1 MGTIKLNPDNLK
13 KKIKGL
19 RNKAD
24 EAGRARAS
32 IDRESENLGDPSP
45 SKAVDTFCNNSATHI
60 DDVRA
65 CADRIESEMNRIIE
79 LNQSGVAK
87 MDGGTITVE
96 NVPDT
101 VLKGGKKEF
110 DTWSQGALDAKDLQT
125 IAKGGTPKSGRSYDE
140 VTTSMST
147 YKDNTSYSVGL
158 INTIGPE
165 NLTQLPLDAEDTFGR
180 GSNSANSKTAS
191 AYLRSSALTDLLGA
205 CLATASTTWSDKE
218 SQEAANKIVGSV
230 NSKGHYGR
238 ITVLNAILDG
248 NDADRDH
255 INDLKFGKTFLVD
268 MGKELEKIDYDAVR
282 SYYSYLNDGVPDHK
296 GIGEQFIGRY
306 WESPSKDPLSGV
318 LSAMGNNPD
327 AALDFLAPQGI
338 HPDGT
343 PGADTTRLFDLSKR
357 DWDEAGLS
365 GFTAAIAAGSSKRSG
380 TEGATRAD
388 DLSGFSIKY
397 LVDNTNKDLYNDDT
411 KAHIGQLLANCAPEV
426 TNAWVEGGVYDP
438 KTRKYLP
445 GFQPSSNGDLS
456 HYITD
461 LAYTV
466 ADNED
471 ATGTIA
477 AGLAEHARQRSQESI
492 AGHKTDADKLAGI
505 HDAYTQG
512 AEAVGLL
519 TGLADQKYNNG
530 KEESSKS
537 ANAAVNIFTDVALTG
552 VSLWGGP
559 AATAVNSS
567 AGQLIKPAVTT
578 LTKPIVAS
586 AVADATGSSAVQVPE
601 ENSERSLWAASVQ
614 DAANAGLLDE
624 RDFTAPGSN
633 TYTWIKQKDDG
644 SHYIDLSN
652 THGTKN
658 SEVTDWVNS
667 VQSPDPEGD
676 PEEAERP
683 RDDKLDKLGDDFKGT
698 RADARDRGISEGRKR
713 G

>member
-19 RNKAD
+19 RDKSD

-32 IDRESENLGDPSP
+32 IDTESERLGDPSP

-60 DDVRA
+60 DNVRA

-79 LNQSGVAK
+79 LNQSGVAT
-87 MDGGTITVE
+87 MNGGTITVE

-140 VTTSMST
+140 VITSMST
-147 YKDNTSYSVGL
+147 YKDNASYSVGL

-165 NLTQLPLDAEDTFGR
+165 NLTQLPLDAESNLGNGQSAHQR
-180 GSNSANSKTAS
+180 G
-191 AYLRSSALTDLLGA
+191 LALADLLGA
-205 CLATASTTWSDKE
+205 CLATASTTWNDKE
-218 SQEAANKIVGSV
+218 SQEVTKKIVSSV
-230 NSKGHYGR
+230 DSRGHYGR
-238 ITVLNAILDG
+238 ITVLNEILDG
-248 NDADRDH
+248 DENNEDH
-255 INDLKFGKTFLVD
+255 VDNLKFSKTFLLE
-268 MGKELEKIDYDAVR
+268 MGKELEKIDFDAIH
-282 SYYSYLNDGVPDHK
+282 SYYSYSNDGVPEHRDLSEAL
-296 GIGEQFIGRY
+296 IGKY
-306 WESPSKDPLSGV
+306 WSSASKDPLSGI

-338 HPDGT
+338 HPDGS
-343 PGADTTRLFDLSKR
+343 PGADTTRLFNLSKR

-365 GFTAAIAAGSSKRSG
+365 GFTAAIAAGSSKRG
-380 TEGATRAD
+380 ETEGATRAD

-397 LVDNTNKDLYNDDT
+397 LVDNTNKDLYNEDT

-438 KTRKYLP
+438 NTRKYLP
-445 GFQPSSNGDLS
+445 GFQPGSNGDLS

-552 VSLWGGP
+552 VSAWGGP
-559 AATAVNSS
+559 AATAINST
-567 AGQLIKPAVTT
+567 AGQIIKPTVTT
-578 LTKPIVAS
+578 LTKPIVAN

-601 ENSERSLWAASVQ
+601 DNSERSLWAASVQ

-658 SEVTDWVNS
+658 SEVTDWVNA
-667 VQSPDPEGD
+667 VQSPDPKGD

-683 RDDKLDKLGDDFKGT
+683 RDDKLDELGDDFKGT
-698 RADARDRGISEGRKR
+698 RADARNRGIGEGRKR

>member
-19 RNKAD
+19 RDKAD

-60 DDVRA
+60 NDVRS
-65 CADRIESEMNRIIE
+65 CADRIESEMNRIVE

-125 IAKGGTPKSGRSYDE
+125 ITGGGTPKSGRSYE
-140 VTTSMST
+140 EITASMST
-147 YKDNTSYSVGL
+147 YKDNASYSVGL

-165 NLTQLPLDAEDTFGR
+165 NLTQLPLDAE
-180 GSNSANSKTAS
+180 SNLGNGLSAHQSG
-191 AYLRSSALTDLLGA
+191 LALADLLGA
-205 CLATASTTWSDKE
+205 CLATASTTWNDKE
-218 SQEAANKIVGSV
+218 SQEVTKKIVSSV
-230 NSKGHYGR
+230 DSRGHYGR
-238 ITVLNAILDG
+238 ITVLNEILDG
-248 NDADRDH
+248 DENNEDH
-255 INDLKFGKTFLVD
+255 VDNLKFSKTFLLE
-268 MGKELEKIDYDAVR
+268 MGKELEKIDFDAIH
-282 SYYSYLNDGVPDHK
+282 SYYSYSNDGVPEHRDLSEAL
-296 GIGEQFIGRY
+296 IGKY
-306 WESPSKDPLSGV
+306 WSSASKDPLSGI

-338 HPDGT
+338 HPDGN

-365 GFTAAIAAGSSKRSG
+365 GFTAAIAAGSSKRGG

-397 LVDNTNKDLYNDDT
+397 LVDNTDKELYNDDT
-411 KAHIGQLLANCAPEV
+411 KAHVGQLLANCAPEL
-426 TNAWVEGGVYDP
+426 TNAWTEGGLRNVR
-438 KTRKYLP
+438 TGNYLP
-445 GFQPSSNGDLS
+445 GFQPGSKEDLS
-456 HYITD
+456 HYATD
-461 LAYTV
+461 LAYAV
-466 ADNED
+466 ADNAD

-477 AGLAEHARQRSQESI
+477 AGLADFARQRSQDNI
-492 AGHKTDADKLAGI
+492 AYYNSDAEKLDGI

-512 AEAVGLL
+512 AEAVGIL
-519 TGLADQKYNNG
+519 TGLADQKSSSNAAEN
-530 KEESSKS
+530 SKS

-552 VSLWGGP
+552 VSAWGGP
-559 AATAVNSS
+559 AAVAVNST
-567 AGQLIKPAVTT
+567 AGQMIKPAVTT
-578 LTKPIVAS
+578 LAKPVIAD
-586 AVADATGSSAVQVPE
+586 AVSNATGSEVTAVPN
-601 ENSERSLWAASVQ
+601 ENSERSLWAASIQ

-624 RDFTAPGSN
+624 RDFEADDSN
-633 TYTWIKQKDDG
+633 TYTWIKQNEDG
-644 SHYIDLSN
+644 SHSIDLSN
-652 THGTKN
+652 TNGTKN

-667 VQSPDPEGD
+667 VQSPDPHHD
-676 PEEAERP
+676 PNKPP
-683 RDDKLDKLGDDFKGT
+683 RQKDPNLAALNKDFKGV
-698 RADARDRGISEGRKR
+698 RADARNRGVTEGKKR
-713 G
+713 TS

>member
-165 NLTQLPLDAEDTFGR
+165 NLTQLPLDLDNALGLSSRHD
-180 GSNSANSKTAS
+180 ANTAI
-191 AYLRSSALTDLLGA
+191 TDQRTLELINILGEV
-205 CLATASTTWSDKE
+205 LANASTKWDEKK
-218 SQEAANKIVGSV
+218 SQEIAEKIVGSV
-230 NSKGHYGR
+230 NSKSHYGR

-248 NDADRDH
+248 NDADHDH
-255 INDLKFGKTFLVD
+255 IDDLKFDKTFLVE
-268 MGKELEKIDYDAVR
+268 MAKGLEKIDPNEVKK
-282 SYYSYLNDGVPDHK
+282 YYGYLNSHNTNLK
-296 GIGEQFIGRY
+296 SLGRDY
-306 WESPSKDPLSGV
+306 VGKYLTNQSRDPLSGV

-698 RADARDRGISEGRKR
+698 RADARDRGIKEGKKQK
-713 G
+713 

>member
-19 RNKAD
+19 RDKAD

-60 DDVRA
+60 DNVRS

-165 NLTQLPLDAEDTFGR
+165 NLTQLPLDLDNALGLSSRHD
-180 GSNSANSKTAS
+180 ANTAI
-191 AYLRSSALTDLLGA
+191 TDQRTLELINILGEV
-205 CLATASTTWSDKE
+205 LANASTKWDEKK
-218 SQEAANKIVGSV
+218 SQEIAEKIVGSV
-230 NSKGHYGR
+230 NSKSHYGR

-248 NDADRDH
+248 NDADHDH
-255 INDLKFGKTFLVD
+255 IDDLKFDKTFLVE
-268 MGKELEKIDYDAVR
+268 MAKGLEKIDPNEVKK
-282 SYYSYLNDGVPDHK
+282 YYGYLNSHNTNLK
-296 GIGEQFIGRY
+296 SLGRDY
-306 WESPSKDPLSGV
+306 VGKYLTNQSRDPLSGV

>member
-19 RNKAD
+19 RDKAD

-32 IDRESENLGDPSP
+32 ITGRVENLGDPSP

-60 DDVRA
+60 DNVRS

-165 NLTQLPLDAEDTFGR
+165 NLTQLPLDLDNALGLSSRHD
-180 GSNSANSKTAS
+180 ANTAI
-191 AYLRSSALTDLLGA
+191 TDQRTLELINILGEV
-205 CLATASTTWSDKE
+205 LANASTKWDEKK
-218 SQEAANKIVGSV
+218 SQEIAEKIVGSV
-230 NSKGHYGR
+230 NSKSHYGR

-248 NDADRDH
+248 NDADHDH
-255 INDLKFGKTFLVD
+255 IDDLKFDKTFLVE
-268 MGKELEKIDYDAVR
+268 MAKGLEKIDPNEVKK
-282 SYYSYLNDGVPDHK
+282 YYGYLNSHNTNLK
-296 GIGEQFIGRY
+296 SLGRDY
-306 WESPSKDPLSGV
+306 VGKYLTNQSRDPLSGV

>member
-19 RNKAD
+19 RDKSD
-24 EAGRARAS
+24 EAGRARGS
-32 IDRESENLGDPSP
+32 IDTESERLGDPSP

-60 DDVRA
+60 DNVRT
-65 CADRIESEMNRIIE
+65 CADQIESEMNRIIE
-79 LNQSGVAK
+79 LNQSGVAT
-87 MDGGTITVE
+87 MNGGTITVE

-101 VLKGGKKEF
+101 VLKGGKNEF

-125 IAKGGTPKSGRSYDE
+125 ITGGGTPKSGRSYDE
-140 VTTSMST
+140 VIASMST
-147 YKDNTSYSVGL
+147 YKDNPSYSVGL
-158 INTIGPE
+158 IDTIGPE
-165 NLTQLPLDAEDTFGR
+165 NLTQLPLDLDKALGLSSRHD
-180 GSNSANSKTAS
+180 ANTAIADQRTLELINILGEVLANASSKW
-191 AYLRSSALTDLLGA
+191 DEN
-205 CLATASTTWSDKE
+205 K
-218 SQEAANKIVGSV
+218 SQEIANKIVGSV
-230 NSKGHYGR
+230 NGYGHYGR

-248 NDADRDH
+248 NDADHDH
-255 INDLKFGKTFLVD
+255 INDLKFDKTFLVD
-268 MGKELEKIDYDAVR
+268 MAKGLEEIDPNEVKK
-282 SYYSYLNDGVPDHK
+282 YYGYLNSNNTNLK
-296 GIGEQFIGRY
+296 SLGRDY
-306 WESPSKDPLSGV
+306 VGKYLTNQSRDPLSGV

-338 HPDGT
+338 HPDGN

-365 GFTAAIAAGSSKRSG
+365 GFTAAIAAGSSKRGG

-552 VSLWGGP
+552 VSAWGGP
-559 AATAVNSS
+559 AATAIDST

>member
-1 MGTIKLNPDNLK
+1 
-13 KKIKGL
+13 
-19 RNKAD
+19 
-24 EAGRARAS
+24 
-32 IDRESENLGDPSP
+32 
-45 SKAVDTFCNNSATHI
+45 
-60 DDVRA
+60 
-65 CADRIESEMNRIIE
+65 
-79 LNQSGVAK
+79 
-87 MDGGTITVE
+87 
-96 NVPDT
+96 
-101 VLKGGKKEF
+101 
-110 DTWSQGALDAKDLQT
+110 
-125 IAKGGTPKSGRSYDE
+125 
-140 VTTSMST
+140 
-147 YKDNTSYSVGL
+147 
-158 INTIGPE
+158 
-165 NLTQLPLDAEDTFGR
+165 
-180 GSNSANSKTAS
+180 
-191 AYLRSSALTDLLGA
+191 
-205 CLATASTTWSDKE
+205 
-218 SQEAANKIVGSV
+218 
-230 NSKGHYGR
+230 
-238 ITVLNAILDG
+238 
-248 NDADRDH
+248 
-255 INDLKFGKTFLVD
+255 
-268 MGKELEKIDYDAVR
+268 
-282 SYYSYLNDGVPDHK
+282 
-296 GIGEQFIGRY
+296 
-306 WESPSKDPLSGV
+306 
-318 LSAMGNNPD
+318 MGNNPD

-338 HPDGT
+338 HPDGN

-365 GFTAAIAAGSSKRSG
+365 GFTAAIAAGSSKRGG

-552 VSLWGGP
+552 VSAWGGP
-559 AATAVNSS
+559 AATAINST

-698 RADARDRGISEGRKR
+698 RADARDRGIKEGKKQK
-713 G
+713 

>member
-60 DDVRA
+60 DNVRS

-165 NLTQLPLDAEDTFGR
+165 NLTQLPLDLDNALGLSSRHD
-180 GSNSANSKTAS
+180 ANTAI
-191 AYLRSSALTDLLGA
+191 TDQRTLELINILGEV
-205 CLATASTTWSDKE
+205 LANASTKWDEKK
-218 SQEAANKIVGSV
+218 SQEIAEKIVGSV
-230 NSKGHYGR
+230 NSKSHYGR

-248 NDADRDH
+248 NDADHDH
-255 INDLKFGKTFLVD
+255 IDDLKFDKTFLVE
-268 MGKELEKIDYDAVR
+268 MAKGLEKIDPNEVKK
-282 SYYSYLNDGVPDHK
+282 YYGYLNSHNTNLK
-296 GIGEQFIGRY
+296 SLGRDY
-306 WESPSKDPLSGV
+306 VGKYLTNQSRDPLSGV

>member
-19 RNKAD
+19 RDKTD

-60 DDVRA
+60 NDVRS

-79 LNQSGVAK
+79 LNQSGVAT
-87 MDGGTITVE
+87 MNGGTITVE

-165 NLTQLPLDAEDTFGR
+165 NLTQLPLDLDNALGLSSRHD
-180 GSNSANSKTAS
+180 ANTAI
-191 AYLRSSALTDLLGA
+191 TDQRTLELINILGEV
-205 CLATASTTWSDKE
+205 LANASTKWDEKK
-218 SQEAANKIVGSV
+218 SQEIAEKIVGSV
-230 NSKGHYGR
+230 NSKSHYGR

-248 NDADRDH
+248 NDADHDH
-255 INDLKFGKTFLVD
+255 IDDLKFDKTFLVE
-268 MGKELEKIDYDAVR
+268 MAKGLEKIDPNEVKK
-282 SYYSYLNDGVPDHK
+282 YYGYLNSHNTNLK
-296 GIGEQFIGRY
+296 SLGRDY
-306 WESPSKDPLSGV
+306 VGKYLTNQSRDPLSGV

>member
-1 MGTIKLNPDNLK
+1 
-13 KKIKGL
+13 
-19 RNKAD
+19 
-24 EAGRARAS
+24 
-32 IDRESENLGDPSP
+32 
-45 SKAVDTFCNNSATHI
+45 
-60 DDVRA
+60 
-65 CADRIESEMNRIIE
+65 
-79 LNQSGVAK
+79 

-125 IAKGGTPKSGRSYDE
+125 VTKGGTPKSGRSHE
-140 VTTSMST
+140 EITASMST
-147 YKDNTSYSVGL
+147 YKDNASYSLGL

-165 NLTQLPLDAEDTFGR
+165 NLTQLPLDAEDSLG
-180 GSNSANSKTAS
+180 GGNSAHQQS
-191 AYLRSSALTDLLGA
+191 LALADLLGA
-205 CLATASTTWSDKE
+205 CLATASTTWSEKE
-218 SQEAANKIVGSV
+218 SQDTTNKIVKSV
-230 NSKGHYGR
+230 NSRGHYGR
-238 ITVLNAILDG
+238 ITVLNEILDG
-248 NDADRDH
+248 EETNEDH
-255 INDLKFGKTFLVD
+255 VDNLKFSKTFLIQ
-268 MGKELEKIDYDAVR
+268 MGKELEKIDYGAIR
-282 SYYSYLNDGVPDHK
+282 SYYSCLNDGVPEHK
-296 GIGEQFIGRY
+296 DLGEALIGKY
-306 WESPSKDPLSGV
+306 WTSTSRDPLSGV

-327 AALDFLAPQGI
+327 AALDFLAPQGM
-338 HPDGT
+338 HPDGS
-343 PGADTTRLFDLSKR
+343 PGADTTRLFNLSKR
-357 DWDEAGLS
+357 NWDEGGLS
-365 GFTAAIAAGSSKRSG
+365 GFTAAIAAASSKRG
-380 TEGATRAD
+380 GAEGATRAD

-397 LVDNTNKDLYNDDT
+397 LVDNTDKEIYNDDT

-445 GFQPSSNGDLS
+445 GFDPGDKGDLS

-477 AGLAEHARQRSQESI
+477 AGLAEHARKRSQESI
-492 AGHKTDADKLAGI
+492 AGHKTDADKLADI

-519 TGLADQKYNNG
+519 TGLADQKYDGG
-530 KEESSKS
+530 KKESSKS

-552 VSLWGGP
+552 VSAWGGP
-559 AATAVNSS
+559 AATAINST

-578 LTKPIVAS
+578 LTKPIVAN

-667 VQSPDPEGD
+667 VQSPDPEGE

-698 RADARDRGISEGRKR
+698 RTDARNRGISEGEKR

>member
-60 DDVRA
+60 DNVRS

-165 NLTQLPLDAEDTFGR
+165 NLTQLPLDLDNALGLSSRHD
-180 GSNSANSKTAS
+180 ANTAI
-191 AYLRSSALTDLLGA
+191 TDQRTLELINILGEV
-205 CLATASTTWSDKE
+205 LANASTKWDEKK
-218 SQEAANKIVGSV
+218 SQEIAEKIVGSV
-230 NSKGHYGR
+230 NSKSHYGR

-248 NDADRDH
+248 NDADHDH
-255 INDLKFGKTFLVD
+255 IDDLKFDKTFLVE
-268 MGKELEKIDYDAVR
+268 MAKGLEKIDPNEVKK
-282 SYYSYLNDGVPDHK
+282 YYGYLNSHNTNLK
-296 GIGEQFIGRY
+296 SLGRDY
-306 WESPSKDPLSGV
+306 VGKYLTNQSRDPLSGV

-698 RADARDRGISEGRKR
+698 RADARDRGIKEGKKQK
-713 G
+713 

>member
-1 MGTIKLNPDNLK
+1 
-13 KKIKGL
+13 
-19 RNKAD
+19 
-24 EAGRARAS
+24 
-32 IDRESENLGDPSP
+32 
-45 SKAVDTFCNNSATHI
+45 
-60 DDVRA
+60 
-65 CADRIESEMNRIIE
+65 MNRIIE

-165 NLTQLPLDAEDTFGR
+165 NLTQLPLDLDNALGLSSRHD
-180 GSNSANSKTAS
+180 ANTAI
-191 AYLRSSALTDLLGA
+191 TDQRTLELINILGEV
-205 CLATASTTWSDKE
+205 LANASTKWDEKK
-218 SQEAANKIVGSV
+218 SQEIAEKIVGSV
-230 NSKGHYGR
+230 NSKSHYGR

-248 NDADRDH
+248 NDADHDH
-255 INDLKFGKTFLVD
+255 IDDLKFDKTFLVE
-268 MGKELEKIDYDAVR
+268 MAKGLEKIDPNEVKK
-282 SYYSYLNDGVPDHK
+282 YYGYLNSHNTNLK
-296 GIGEQFIGRY
+296 SLGRDY
-306 WESPSKDPLSGV
+306 VGKYLTNQSRDPLSGV

-698 RADARDRGISEGRKR
+698 RADARDRGISEGEKR

>member
-60 DDVRA
+60 DDVRS

-165 NLTQLPLDAEDTFGR
+165 NLTQLPLDLDNALGLSSRHD
-180 GSNSANSKTAS
+180 ANTAI
-191 AYLRSSALTDLLGA
+191 TDQRTLELINILGEV
-205 CLATASTTWSDKE
+205 LANASTKWDEKK
-218 SQEAANKIVGSV
+218 SQEIAEKIVGSV
-230 NSKGHYGR
+230 NSKSHYGR

-248 NDADRDH
+248 NDADHDH
-255 INDLKFGKTFLVD
+255 IDDLKFDKTFLVE
-268 MGKELEKIDYDAVR
+268 MAKGLEKIDPNEVKK
-282 SYYSYLNDGVPDHK
+282 YYGYLNSHNTNLK
-296 GIGEQFIGRY
+296 SLGRDY
-306 WESPSKDPLSGV
+306 VGKYLTNQSRDPLSGV

>member
-165 NLTQLPLDAEDTFGR
+165 NLTQLPLDLDNALGLSSRHD
-180 GSNSANSKTAS
+180 ANTAI
-191 AYLRSSALTDLLGA
+191 TDQRTLELINILGEV
-205 CLATASTTWSDKE
+205 LANASTKWDEKK
-218 SQEAANKIVGSV
+218 SQEIAEKIVGSV
-230 NSKGHYGR
+230 NSKSHYGR

-248 NDADRDH
+248 NDADHDH
-255 INDLKFGKTFLVD
+255 IDDLKFDKTFLVE
-268 MGKELEKIDYDAVR
+268 MAKGLEKIDPNEVKK
-282 SYYSYLNDGVPDHK
+282 YYGYLNSHNTNLKSLGSDYVGK
-296 GIGEQFIGRY
+296 YLTNQSR
-306 WESPSKDPLSGV
+306 DPLSGV

-698 RADARDRGISEGRKR
+698 RADARDRGIKEGKKQK
-713 G
+713 

>member
-60 DDVRA
+60 NDVRS

-165 NLTQLPLDAEDTFGR
+165 NLTQLPLDLDNALGLSSRHD
-180 GSNSANSKTAS
+180 ANTAI
-191 AYLRSSALTDLLGA
+191 TDQRTLELINILGEV
-205 CLATASTTWSDKE
+205 LANASTKWDEKK
-218 SQEAANKIVGSV
+218 SQEIAEKIVGSV
-230 NSKGHYGR
+230 NSKSHYGR

-248 NDADRDH
+248 NDADHDH
-255 INDLKFGKTFLVD
+255 IDDLKFDKTFLVE
-268 MGKELEKIDYDAVR
+268 MAKGLEKIDPNEVKK
-282 SYYSYLNDGVPDHK
+282 YYGYLNSHNTNLKSLGSDYVGK
-296 GIGEQFIGRY
+296 YLTNQSR
-306 WESPSKDPLSGV
+306 DPLSGV

-698 RADARDRGISEGRKR
+698 RADARDRGIKEGKKQK
-713 G
+713 

>member
-165 NLTQLPLDAEDTFGR
+165 NLTQLPLDLDNALGLSSRHD
-180 GSNSANSKTAS
+180 ANTAI
-191 AYLRSSALTDLLGA
+191 TDQRTLELINILGEV
-205 CLATASTTWSDKE
+205 LANASTKWDEKK
-218 SQEAANKIVGSV
+218 SQEIAEKIVGSV
-230 NSKGHYGR
+230 NSKSHYGR

-248 NDADRDH
+248 NDADHDH
-255 INDLKFGKTFLVD
+255 IDDLKFDKTFLVE
-268 MGKELEKIDYDAVR
+268 MAKGLEKIDPNEVKK
-282 SYYSYLNDGVPDHK
+282 YYGYLNSHNTNLK
-296 GIGEQFIGRY
+296 SLGRDY
-306 WESPSKDPLSGV
+306 VGKYLTNQSRDPLSGV

-614 DAANAGLLDE
+614 DAANSGLLDE

>member
-60 DDVRA
+60 DNVRS

-165 NLTQLPLDAEDTFGR
+165 NLTQLPLDLDNALGLSSRHD
-180 GSNSANSKTAS
+180 ANTAI
-191 AYLRSSALTDLLGA
+191 TDQRTLELINILGEV
-205 CLATASTTWSDKE
+205 LANASTKWDEKK
-218 SQEAANKIVGSV
+218 SQEIAEKIVGSV
-230 NSKGHYGR
+230 NSKSHYGR

-248 NDADRDH
+248 NDADHDH
-255 INDLKFGKTFLVD
+255 IDDLKFDKTFLVE
-268 MGKELEKIDYDAVR
+268 MAKGLEKIDPNEVKK
-282 SYYSYLNDGVPDHK
+282 YYGYLNSHNTNLK
-296 GIGEQFIGRY
+296 SLGRDY
-306 WESPSKDPLSGV
+306 VGKYLTNQSRDPLSGV

-667 VQSPDPEGD
+667 VQSPDPEGE

-698 RADARDRGISEGRKR
+698 RTDARNRGISEGEKR

>member
-19 RNKAD
+19 RDKAD

-165 NLTQLPLDAEDTFGR
+165 NLTQLPLDLDNALGLSSRHD
-180 GSNSANSKTAS
+180 ANTAI
-191 AYLRSSALTDLLGA
+191 TDQRTLELINILGEV
-205 CLATASTTWSDKE
+205 LANASTKWDEKK
-218 SQEAANKIVGSV
+218 SQEIAEKIVGSV
-230 NSKGHYGR
+230 NSKSHYGR

-248 NDADRDH
+248 NDADHDH
-255 INDLKFGKTFLVD
+255 IDDLKFDKTFLVE
-268 MGKELEKIDYDAVR
+268 MAKGLEKIDPNEVKK
-282 SYYSYLNDGVPDHK
+282 YYGYLNSHNTNLK
-296 GIGEQFIGRY
+296 SLGRDY
-306 WESPSKDPLSGV
+306 VGKYLTNQSRDPLSGV

-698 RADARDRGISEGRKR
+698 RADARDRGIKEGKKQK
-713 G
+713 